1 MLKKFV
7 VYIYKMEQKLIEF
20 SLNVLNQVKLFHWA
34 TKSYAA
40 HKALGD
46 LHDLLSESVD
56 DLVESYI
63 GAAGRQP
70 LGLFEITTVAN
81 TDLKQVIPFLKEAG
95 ATLRRIRTDLK
106 ASELQNK
113 VDEMLGAMDRT
124 SYLLNLN

>member
-1 MLKKFV
+1 
-7 VYIYKMEQKLIEF
+7 MEQKLIEF
-20 SLNVLNQVKLFHWA
+20 SLHMLNQVKLFHWA

-70 LGLFEITTVAN
+70 LGLFEISTAAH
-81 TDLKQVIPFLKEAG
+81 TDLKQVIPFMKE
-95 ATLRRIRTDLK
+95 TLLSLRKIRADLK

-113 VDEMLGAMDRT
+113 VDEMLGAIDKT
-124 SYLLNLN
+124 AYLLNLS